1 MKPSM
6 EFMSNVCSV
15 LGHIN
20 ENFENKKG
28 YPPTRKKRSKKEC
41 ETYNLLIKGER
52 ESDVFMLAS
61 ELTDEQLKWYVF
73 GLGDGMGLKPEKT
86 RNSLTVNR
94 LKLLFLLDLYISR
107 L

>member
-20 ENFENKKG
+20 ENFEEKKVALLLE
-28 YPPTRKKRSKKEC
+28 KKVEQES
-41 ETYNLLIKGER
+41 ETYNLLIKGEK
-52 ESDVFMLAS
+52 ENDVFMLAS

-73 GLGDGMGLKPEKT
+73 GLGDGMGLKPEK
-86 RNSLTVNR
+86 LE
-94 LKLLFLLDLYISR
+94 IA
-107 L
+107 

>member
-20 ENFENKKG
+20 ENIEEKKVSLLLEKKVEKEN
-28 YPPTRKKRSKKEC
+28 
-41 ETYNLLIKGER
+41 ETYNLLIKGEK
-52 ESDVFMLAS
+52 ECDIFMLAS

-73 GLGDGMGLKPEKT
+73 GLGDGMGLKPEK
-86 RNSLTVNR
+86 LE
-94 LKLLFLLDLYISR
+94 IA
-107 L
+107 

>member
-6 EFMSNVCSV
+6 EFMSSVCSV

-20 ENFENKKG
+20 ENIEENKVALLLE
-28 YPPTRKKRSKKEC
+28 KKVEREN

-52 ESDVFMLAS
+52 DSDVFTLAS

-73 GLGDGMGLKPEKT
+73 GLGDGMGLKPET
-86 RNSLTVNR
+86 LE
-94 LKLLFLLDLYISR
+94 IA
-107 L
+107 

>member
-20 ENFENKKG
+20 ENFEEKKIALLLE
-28 YPPTRKKRSKKEC
+28 KKIEKEN
-41 ETYNLLIKGER
+41 ETYNLLLKGER
-52 ESDVFMLAS
+52 DNDVFMLAS

-73 GLGDGMGLKPEKT
+73 GLGDGMGLKPEK
-86 RNSLTVNR
+86 LE
-94 LKLLFLLDLYISR
+94 IA
-107 L
+107 

>member
-20 ENFENKKG
+20 QNIEETKVSILLEKQVSSG
-28 YPPTRKKRSKKEC
+28 T
-41 ETYNLLIKGER
+41 ETYNLLIKGQK
-52 ESDVFMLAS
+52 ESDVFTLAS

-73 GLGDGMGLKPEKT
+73 GLGDGMGLKPEK
-86 RNSLTVNR
+86 LE
-94 LKLLFLLDLYISR
+94 IA
-107 L
+107 

>member
-20 ENFENKKG
+20 ENIEEKKVALLLEKKVEKEN
-28 YPPTRKKRSKKEC
+28 
-41 ETYNLLIKGER
+41 ETYNLLIKGEK
-52 ESDVFMLAS
+52 ETDVFMLAS

-73 GLGDGMGLKPEKT
+73 GLGDGMGLKPEK
-86 RNSLTVNR
+86 LE
-94 LKLLFLLDLYISR
+94 IA
-107 L
+107 

>member
-20 ENFENKKG
+20 ENIEEKKVALLLEKKVGKEN
-28 YPPTRKKRSKKEC
+28 
-41 ETYNLLIKGER
+41 ETYNLLIKGEK

-73 GLGDGMGLKPEKT
+73 GLGDGMGLKPEK
-86 RNSLTVNR
+86 LE
-94 LKLLFLLDLYISR
+94 IA
-107 L
+107 

>member
-20 ENFENKKG
+20 ENIEDKKVALLLE
-28 YPPTRKKRSKKEC
+28 KRVEKES
-41 ETYNLLIKGER
+41 ETYNLLLKGEK
-52 ESDVFMLAS
+52 ENDIFMLAS

-73 GLGDGMGLKPEKT
+73 GLGDGMGLKPEK
-86 RNSLTVNR
+86 LE
-94 LKLLFLLDLYISR
+94 IA
-107 L
+107 

>member
-20 ENFENKKG
+20 ENIEEKKVSLLLEKKVIQENE
-28 YPPTRKKRSKKEC
+28 T
-41 ETYNLLIKGER
+41 TYNLLIKGER
-52 ESDVFMLAS
+52 ESDTFMLAS

-73 GLGDGMGLKPEKT
+73 GLGDGMGLKPEK
-86 RNSLTVNR
+86 LE
-94 LKLLFLLDLYISR
+94 IA
-107 L
+107 

>member
-20 ENFENKKG
+20 ENIEEKKVALLLE
-28 YPPTRKKRSKKEC
+28 KKIEKES
-41 ETYNLLIKGER
+41 ETYNLLIKGEN
-52 ESDVFMLAS
+52 EADVFMLAS

-73 GLGDGMGLKPEKT
+73 GLGDGMGLKPEK
-86 RNSLTVNR
+86 LE
-94 LKLLFLLDLYISR
+94 IA
-107 L
+107 

>member
-20 ENFENKKG
+20 ENIEEKKVALLLEKKVEKEN
-28 YPPTRKKRSKKEC
+28 
-41 ETYNLLIKGER
+41 ETYNLLIKGEN
-52 ESDVFMLAS
+52 EQDVFLLAS

-73 GLGDGMGLKPEKT
+73 GLGDGMGLKPEK
-86 RNSLTVNR
+86 LE
-94 LKLLFLLDLYISR
+94 IA
-107 L
+107 

>member
-20 ENFENKKG
+20 ENFENKKV
-28 YPPTRKKRSKKEC
+28 TLLLEKKIEKEC
-41 ETYNLLIKGER
+41 ETYNLLIKGGER

-73 GLGDGMGLKPEKT
+73 GLGDGMGGLKPEK
-86 RNSLTVNR
+86 LE
-94 LKLLFLLDLYISR
+94 IA
-107 L
+107 

>member
-20 ENFENKKG
+20 ENIEEKKVALLLE
-28 YPPTRKKRSKKEC
+28 KRIEKES
-41 ETYNLLIKGER
+41 ETYNLLIKGEK
-52 ESDVFMLAS
+52 ETDIFMLAS

-73 GLGDGMGLKPEKT
+73 GLGDGMGLKPEK
-86 RNSLTVNR
+86 LE
-94 LKLLFLLDLYISR
+94 IA
-107 L
+107 

>member
-20 ENFENKKG
+20 ENIEEKKVALLLEKKVNKEN
-28 YPPTRKKRSKKEC
+28 
-41 ETYNLLIKGER
+41 ETYNLLLKGEK

-73 GLGDGMGLKPEKT
+73 GLGDGMGLKPEK
-86 RNSLTVNR
+86 LE
-94 LKLLFLLDLYISR
+94 IA
-107 L
+107 

>member
-20 ENFENKKG
+20 ENIEEKKVALLLEKKVGKEN
-28 YPPTRKKRSKKEC
+28 
-41 ETYNLLIKGER
+41 ETYNLLLKGEK

-73 GLGDGMGLKPEKT
+73 GLGDGMGLKPEK
-86 RNSLTVNR
+86 LE
-94 LKLLFLLDLYISR
+94 IA
-107 L
+107 

>member
-20 ENFENKKG
+20 ENIEEKKVALLLEKKVEREN
-28 YPPTRKKRSKKEC
+28 
-41 ETYNLLIKGER
+41 ETYNLLIKGEK
-52 ESDVFMLAS
+52 ESDTFTLAS

-73 GLGDGMGLKPEKT
+73 GLGDGMGLKPEK
-86 RNSLTVNR
+86 LE
-94 LKLLFLLDLYISR
+94 IA
-107 L
+107 

>member
-20 ENFENKKG
+20 ENIEEKKVALQLE
-28 YPPTRKKRSKKEC
+28 KKVEKEH
-41 ETYNLLIKGER
+41 ETYNLLIKGEK
-52 ESDVFMLAS
+52 ESDVFLLAS

-73 GLGDGMGLKPEKT
+73 GLGDGMGLKPEK
-86 RNSLTVNR
+86 LE
-94 LKLLFLLDLYISR
+94 IA
-107 L
+107 